1 MNSSFLPQRAFT
13 MKRSEKL
20 QMQSALERSIELAG
34 GLSALTRTLQLKHP
48 QTVNMWRSRRIPAER
63 AVEIELALEG
73 KVMRHELRPDLFIK
87 CDRECAA

>member
-1 MNSSFLPQRAFT
+1 

-20 QMQSALERSIELAG
+20 LMLASLERAIEVSG
-34 GLSALTRTLQLKHP
+34 GLSALARALSIP
-48 QTVNMWRSRRIPAER
+48 NRQTIDMWRSRRIPAER